1 MSNSTK
7 LPTTL
12 KNQVEKELGSSL
24 ASKMSE
30 WSPEC
35 KIYVCN
41 QGKPTDLCGS
51 GVLVYDP
58 QADVKHSELSE
69 YCIITSNKVIKN
81 ENFKKGHYKVE
92 FSKNSTPKSFDL
104 FHVKKTVWNIPS
116 AGQVII
122 FIDPNCQEL
131 RHVWTGQ
138 CRILSTCLT
147 IAERDPDQ
155 QSFCYVANQRYF
167 VKSDSNGENG
177 KHFLEADNNHSANN
191 AAKDLE
197 KADGTAIFQGAT
209 EGEKKAVGIFNV
221 VHKTQMEIFPMWFN
235 SKITDILGELYLISF
250 STSYKIGR
258 KFSGKLEGE

>member
-1 MSNSTK
+1 MSNS
-7 LPTTL
+7 LI
-12 KNQVEKELGSSL
+12 NQVDEEFRNSL
-24 ASKMSE
+24 DSKMPE

-41 QGKPTDLCGS
+41 QGKLTDLCGS

-58 QADVKHSELSE
+58 RADVGHTELSK
-69 YCIITSNKVIKN
+69 YCIITSNKVIGN
-81 ENFKKGHYKVE
+81 ENFEEGHYKVE

-104 FHVKKTVWNIPS
+104 FRVKKKVWNIPS

-131 RHVWTGQ
+131 RHFWKKCG
-138 CRILSTCLT
+138 ILSTCLT
-147 IAERDPDQ
+147 IAERDPHQ
-155 QSFCYVANQRYF
+155 KSFCYVANQRYF

-191 AAKDLE
+191 AANDLE
-197 KADGTAIFQGAT
+197 KADGTVIFQGAM

-221 VHKTQMEIFPMWFN
+221 VHKTQMGIFPMWFK

-258 KFSGKLEGE
+258 KFSGKLEDE

>member
-1 MSNSTK
+1 MSNNTE
-7 LPTTL
+7 LQGTL
-12 KNQVEKELGSSL
+12 KSQVDEHLRTGLSF
-24 ASKMSE
+24 KMSE

-35 KIYVCN
+35 KIYVDN
-41 QGKPTDLCGS
+41 QAKPNDLCGS

-58 QADVKHSELSE
+58 KANVKHTKLSN
-69 YCIITSNKVIKN
+69 YCIITSNKVIEI
-81 ENFKKGHYKVE
+81 ENFKKGHYKAK
-92 FSKNSTPKSFDL
+92 FSKNSGSKSFDL
-104 FHVKKTVWNIPS
+104 FGVTKSVKNIPS
-116 AGQVII
+116 AGVVMI
-122 FIDPNCQEL
+122 FIDPNCQEF
-131 RHVWTGQ
+131 RHVRTGQ

-155 QSFCYVANQRYF
+155 RSFCYVANQRYF

-177 KHFLEADNNHSANN
+177 KHFLEADNNQSANN

-221 VHKTQMEIFPMWFN
+221 VHKTQMEIFPMWFK
-235 SKITDILGELYLISF
+235 SKSTDILGELYLISF

-258 KFSGKLEGE
+258 KFSCKLEDE